1 MTKEIGPAFGQSKV
15 TRYNCFIAINKKKKT
30 AAKTYVI
37 NASLFF
43 IAPEIRKRRISKNDI

>member
-1 MTKEIGPAFGQSKV
+1 MTRKLDPPLGNQKLRGITALLLS
-15 TRYNCFIAINKKKKT
+15 IKKKKT